1 MEASPTTYEFEQ
13 LYGDIPSKKNIV
25 TPHGT
30 FIKTINGREHQLLYA
45 STEEAIVKQWK
56 SNARNLMADEKKNY
70 KKARRL
76 YFKCLQKDSSNAQI
90 HTFIGESYLEEG
102 KTAQATTWLHK
113 SIELNPIDYLAFW
126 YLAEIHLLNNKV
138 DSALSCITR
147 AHIFNRNHPR
157 LLKRL
162 IEIYRLNNHTYYQNW
177 SFRPKMYV
185 YKDGETV
192 VVAADGIWLTYG
204 MYKAVWEYD
213 SDYQYI
219 KEQQA
224 VTDYLFHQ
232 EMEATLGTFMTHS
245 SLKGDD
251 KRNYPAMEAF
261 GNCLD
266 RSLVEEFVMY
276 EIMLVNSPSIAYH
289 LTDTFMAK
297 LCEYI
302 QSVRLFDYANTKKK
316 LAPQCKASCVMFE
329 F

>member
-1 MEASPTTYEFEQ
+1 
-13 LYGDIPSKKNIV
+13 
-25 TPHGT
+25 
-30 FIKTINGREHQLLYA
+30 
-45 STEEAIVKQWK
+45 
-56 SNARNLMADEKKNY
+56 
-70 KKARRL
+70 
-76 YFKCLQKDSSNAQI
+76 
-90 HTFIGESYLEEG
+90 
-102 KTAQATTWLHK
+102 
-113 SIELNPIDYLAFW
+113 
-126 YLAEIHLLNNKV
+126 
-138 DSALSCITR
+138 
-147 AHIFNRNHPR
+147 
-157 LLKRL
+157 
-162 IEIYRLNNHTYYQNW
+162 
-177 SFRPKMYV
+177 MYV

-302 QSVRLFDYANTKKK
+302 QSVRLFDYANTKKN
-316 LAPQCKASCVMFE
+316 
-329 F
+329 